1 MKFSSNIAFIFFI
14 APVIFGIGS
23 CGGSRQTETIELAIL
38 NTAPTSACPNNGIT
52 IQAGL
57 DANNNHVLEASESSS
72 TQYVC
77 NGMNGSSGL
86 SGASGASS
94 YNTLLAMSAE
104 PTGKNCSSGGSLIN
118 AGLDTNRNSVL
129 DPSEITSFNYICNG
143 SIGYN
148 GVNGA
153 SGSSGNTGSSGTNGA
168 TGTNGVNGTNGTNGS
183 TGINGTNGL
192 STLITITQEPAG
204 TVNCLLGG
212 TKISSGLDVNN
223 NSTLENNEVSS
234 TSYICVSAN
243 GLNGTNGT
251 NGTNGAP
258 GAVGSQGTTG
268 ARGDTGAAGPP
279 GGNFNTYAFIYNVS
293 PQEVKSEDAVTF
305 DTIGVISS
313 IIYEPT
319 SKEIQITSDGIY
331 SIAFSISTLD
341 QSQFAIFI
349 NGALAQGSVYSQE
362 LGSQQNNGQTT
373 LLLSR
378 HDGIALINYGSRSS
392 VRLIEGIGTVNAS
405 ISIQMLSDKT
415 KSTPGVIAP

>member
-1 MKFSSNIAFIFFI
+1 MNVNSLIAFTFMI
-14 APVIFGIGS
+14 APLILGIGA
-23 CGGSRQTETIELAIL
+23 CGGSSQTETIELAIL
-38 NTAPTSACPNNGIT
+38 NTAPASACPNNGIT

-57 DANNNHVLEASESSS
+57 DANHNHVLEASESSS

-77 NGMNGSSGL
+77 NGMNGSSGV

-94 YNTLLAMSAE
+94 YNTLLSMSAE
-104 PTGKNCSSGGSLIN
+104 PMGKNCSSGGSLIN

-153 SGSSGNTGSSGTNGA
+153 SGSNGNTGSSGSNGA
-168 TGTNGVNGTNGTNGS
+168 TGTNGINGTNGTNGS

-192 STLITITQEPAG
+192 STLISITQEPTG
-204 TVNCLLGG
+204 TVNCSLGG

-234 TSYICVSAN
+234 TSYICTSAN

-251 NGTNGAP
+251 NGAP
-258 GAVGSQGTTG
+258 GTVGSQGTPG

-279 GGNFNTYAFIYNVS
+279 GGNFDTYAFIYNVS
-293 PQEVKSEDAVTF
+293 PQEVKKDEAVTF
-305 DTIGVISS
+305 DTIGVISN
-313 IIYEPT
+313 INYEPS
-319 SKEIQITSDGIY
+319 SKEIHLTNDGIY
-331 SIAFSISTLD
+331 SVAYSISTRD
-341 QSQFAIFI
+341 PSQFAIFI
-349 NGALAQGSVYSQE
+349 NNRLALGSVYSQE

-373 LLLSR
+373 LALTSK
-378 HDGIALINYGSRSS
+378 DSISLINYGTGTDI
-392 VRLIEGIGTVNAS
+392 RLIDGKEIVNAS
-405 ISIQMLSDKT
+405 ISIQMLSSKT
-415 KSTPGVIAP
+415 NSAPGLTAP